1 MMNKRALF
9 GSIVVGLVIV
19 VLLVAAF
26 LYFTK
31 GSLSFKTGNVAI
43 NLDYEEDVDTEGV
56 DKPTIEE
63 IIEEDEEAKNESEEN
78 ETVESEEI
86 LGGDDE

>member
-43 NLDYEEDVDTEGV
+43 NLDYEEDGV

-78 ETVESEEI
+78 ETVEGEEM